1 MDRWITYTK
10 ERFPIPVYLLLIGGF
25 SLSGIFLSGGPF
37 SWRSLLVSFFGFLL
51 FFFQLRLMDE
61 RKDYDKDV
69 IAHPDR
75 PLPRGLLTTAEVDR
89 TIVRITLLMLVYS
102 ALMVV
107 MTNRIA
113 GISYLAVT
121 LYLLLMYKEFFIGA
135 WLEERPL
142 LYAASHQLIVF
153 GVCIIAVTVKSPN
166 LVLDLRT
173 LSLGLAILGAFL
185 GYEVSRK
192 LDPDAHVALK
202 TYLSIYGV
210 VITSVIIAAA
220 SVIAALGAYGLG
232 LQTLLWPA
240 EGLLVASLLVLFFKP
255 EKYKVVEGVATLSLL
270 VHLWA
275 VVIQHVTGW
284 PK

>member
-1 MDRWITYTK
+1 
-10 ERFPIPVYLLLIGGF
+10 
-25 SLSGIFLSGGPF
+25 
-37 SWRSLLVSFFGFLL
+37 
-51 FFFQLRLMDE
+51 MDE

-153 GVCIIAVTVKSPN
+153 GVCIFAVTVKSPN